1 MYWCVLCGVLCIDIV
16 LRLVESLRDR
26 VDFLLVSDWLVLSIF
41 LFLRS
46 WLAIVMLGLGCSN
59 CLVCICL
66 FWHSLVLWD
75 KVLGV
80 VLFYTNSLQV
90 GICFYLLRVCLV
102 LFCVLLYG

>member
-1 MYWCVLCGVLCIDIV
+1 MA
-16 LRLVESLRDR
+16 SLKDR
-26 VDFLLVSDWLVLSIF
+26 VDFLPVGDLLVLSIF

-46 WLAIVMLGLGCSN
+46 WLAIVMLGLGCSS

-80 VLFYTNSLQV
+80 VLFYTNSLRV